1 MLNDFERRLCRTIFE
16 SIILNSQPRN
26 SLCIR
31 QQKCLLHIS
40 RGEETEAP
48 VYYVFLAKGRKVRIN
63 LTRDGSGKKSRDT
76 LLSDNYIFLA
86 RNNCSLPRLPD
97 LSPSISHNQPERRY
111 VPPCCGCFTCF
122 AKFRPQTFHLSLCA
136 SFGGEERNERG
147 AARPP
152 LFEAIGRNFVHR
164 SGSGAPW
171 LVNKIGEK
179 FARRRIDA
187 TNPRSRVGIK
197 SEGKKVEGPR
207 CSLDELSLTPVN

>member
-1 MLNDFERRLCRTIFE
+1 MTGVAKSPGIRYSPIIIF
-16 SIILNSQPRN
+16 S
-26 SLCIR
+26 
-31 QQKCLLHIS
+31 
-40 RGEETEAP
+40 
-48 VYYVFLAKGRKVRIN
+48 
-63 LTRDGSGKKSRDT
+63 
-76 LLSDNYIFLA
+76 A
-86 RNNCSLPRLPD
+86 RNNSSLPRLPD

-111 VPPCCGCFTCF
+111 VPPCCGCFTCS

-187 TNPRSRVGIK
+187 TKGGLGLRARGRK
-197 SEGKKVEGPR
+197 AEVEGPR
-207 CSLDELSLTPVN
+207 HSLDELSLTLVN